1 MKALVCGSFDPIT
14 NGHIDIIKRASA
26 MFDDVTVG
34 VFVNSSKRYTF
45 SEEKRIALINEAI
58 KDIDNAH
65 AELCSGLVAR
75 YCIDN
80 GIGVIV
86 KGVRNSKD
94 FDYELE
100 MAQANKLLAPETE
113 TLLLPCAPHL
123 AGVSSSAVRAFSACG
138 EDVSTLVPECVAKA
152 LKEL

>member
-34 VFVNSSKRYTF
+34 VFVNSSKRYNF

-80 GIGVIV
+80 GIRVIV

-100 MAQANKLLAPETE
+100 MALEVLGYNVADINIQE
-113 TLLLPCAPHL
+113 
-123 AGVSSSAVRAFSACG
+123 
-138 EDVSTLVPECVAKA
+138 STSGYR
-152 LKEL
+152 